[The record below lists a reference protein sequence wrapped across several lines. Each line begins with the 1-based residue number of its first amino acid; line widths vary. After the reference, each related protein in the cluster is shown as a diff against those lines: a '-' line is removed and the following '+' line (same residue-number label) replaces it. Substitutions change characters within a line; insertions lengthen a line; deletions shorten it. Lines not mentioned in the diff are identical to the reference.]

1 MKVLLFAAHGSRKE
15 NSNLE
20 IADFYEKVAKN
31 LQGKIDKGLC
41 CFLQFGK
48 PGIEEAIENLI
59 SQGAVEIFIFPYF
72 LFNGSHVKEDLPLI
86 KQTFESKN
94 KAVKIKIFDVLSMAE
109 GFDFF
114 ISDYIGKRLVTD

>member
-20 IADFYEKVAKN
+20 IADFYEKVSKN

-48 PGIEEAIENLI
+48 PGIEEAIETLI
-59 SQGAVEIFIFPYF
+59 KEGAFEIYIFPYF

-86 KQTFESKN
+86 KKNFESKY
-94 KAVKIKIFDVLSMAE
+94 KGIKIKIFDVLSMAE